1 METITINHQEL
12 KKMMQEAFIDVLT
25 NRSDL
30 VEDAVI
36 QAIEDIGLGI
46 AMNEGKTGE
55 FIDSRVFL
63 QKLDK
68 KIKESK

>member
-1 METITINHQEL
+1 METITINNQAL
-12 KKMMQEAFIDVLT
+12 KKLMQEAFIDVLT

-55 FIDSRVFL
+55 VIDSRAFL